1 MFKFEN
7 PLFLYFLGIV
17 PLFLLFL
24 YLFLRWRK
32 QAVERFGTT
41 NMVARLMPNYSEK
54 QFWRKTVVL
63 SLALVL
69 LCIAWA
75 NPQKGGKRE
84 KTTQKSADIFIALD
98 ISKSMLSEDIAP
110 NRLERASVF
119 AQKIVKALPGQ
130 RVGLI
135 FFAGSA
141 YVQMPLTTDYGT
153 AVSFLNTADP
163 EMISEQGTA
172 ISEALDLASE
182 SFDPT
187 EKSGR
192 AVILIT
198 DGENHDDEAIKSAE
212 KAFENGIIVLGVGV
226 GTPEGGSI
234 PIGAGVNA
242 DAVKRDENGEVIKT
256 KLNEKLIFDI
266 AKAGGG
272 SSYNLSQEESVIESI
287 AKSIDQLKKRSVEI
301 RSYSTFESYYQWFLL
316 PGLLLL
322 LLEFLMPS
330 VGRKQG

>member
-7 PLFLYFLGIV
+7 PFFLYFLGIV
-17 PLFLLFL
+17 PLLLVFL
-24 YLFLRWRK
+24 YLFVRWRK
-32 QAVERFGTT
+32 KASEHFGAT
-41 NMVARLMPNYSEK
+41 NMIARLMPNYSEK
-54 QFWRKTVVL
+54 QFWRKSAVL
-63 SLALVL
+63 SAALVL

-84 KTTQKSADIFIALD
+84 KATQKSADIFIALD

-119 AQKIVKALPGQ
+119 AQKVVKALPGQ

-172 ISEALDLASE
+172 ISEALELASE

-187 EKSGR
+187 EKAGR
-192 AVILIT
+192 AVILLT
-198 DGENHDDEAIKSAE
+198 DGENHDDDAIKSAE
-212 KAFENGIIVLGVGV
+212 KAFDNGIIVIGVGV
-226 GTPEGGSI
+226 GTSEGGSI
-234 PIGAGVNA
+234 PVGFSVNGN
-242 DAVKRDENGEVIKT
+242 AVKRDENGEVIKT

-272 SSYNLSQEESVIESI
+272 SSYNLSQGESVIESI

-322 LLEFLMPS
+322 LLEFLMPNK
-330 VGRKQG
+330 GRK